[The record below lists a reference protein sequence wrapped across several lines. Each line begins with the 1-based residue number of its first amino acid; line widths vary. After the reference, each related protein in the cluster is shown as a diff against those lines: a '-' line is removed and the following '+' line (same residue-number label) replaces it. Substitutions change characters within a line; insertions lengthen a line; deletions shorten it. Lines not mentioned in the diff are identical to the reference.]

1 VTGVTRIAVPAISQ
15 VEGKNRRPTV
25 AMRPPVPVPTLSRRA
40 KLVIGV
46 VAVLLVLFTVVG
58 TLTNVYVD
66 YLWFDETNYTE
77 VFWTEVQTR
86 ALLFAVAG
94 VATGGLVALAVHL
107 AYRFRPTFRPM
118 SLEQQNLER
127 YRQSLEPRRKLV
139 LTAVGVVLG
148 LFAGFTAQSSWQTWL
163 TFRNSTDFGKTD
175 PEFGLD
181 ISFFVF
187 DYPFYRL
194 VLGFGFAIVL
204 LALIGSLLTHYVFG
218 GLRLQTP
225 GQKLT
230 GAARV
235 QLSVLLGIFLVLKSI
250 AYWLD
255 RYGTVYSGRGTV
267 YTGASYTDVNALLPA
282 KNILVFVAAI
292 CAVAFFANIF
302 FRNTVLPAAALVL
315 LLFSSLVIGVAFP
328 AIMQQFVVKPS
339 ANQKEAAYIER
350 AIASTR
356 DAYDLSEVQYVN
368 YGSESDESDSDS
380 DSDSGEAGDDTGTD
394 AGSDTVATPTSADL
408 AGDAGTIAN
417 ARLLDPNVLQPTF
430 LARQQIRNVYGFPE
444 KLDIDRY
451 TLDGVTQDYVVA
463 ARELDSS
470 ALSGNQTNWINQ
482 HTVYTHGNGFVAAPA
497 NQVVSGEAGGEP
509 NFTTG
514 DLPTRGTIDVEQS
527 RIYYGELLNV
537 NGTDEYSVVGAAE
550 GADPQEFDRPQNGS
564 EGQVNNTYD
573 GEGGVSVGSFFRK
586 LTYAIYYRERN
597 FLLSGA
603 VNDNSRVLYVR
614 DPRERVEKAAPYL
627 QVDGD
632 PYPAVVDGRVVWIVD
647 GYTTSDAYPYS
658 ALNSLGE
665 VTTDSLTGTG
675 TSALPNDQ
683 INYVRNSVK
692 ATVDA
697 GDGTVTL
704 YAVDSADP
712 DPLLRTYMKAFPGT
726 IEPESAISDDLRSH
740 FRYPEDLFKL
750 QRDVLTQYHV
760 DNPSDFYQSSNFW
773 QVPSDPT
780 ASTPDSQPP
789 YYVLSQRVGESNST
803 FQLTSALNALNR
815 ENLSAYVSVSSDPDT
830 YGEMQVLQLPGST
843 QFRGPK
849 QVFQSFN
856 TNADV
861 RPDLTLFDSSSSQ
874 AVFGNLLTLPI
885 GTSGLLYVEPLY
897 VQGTAENSF
906 PLLQKVLV
914 NYGDKVGYGD
924 TFAEALTQVFGEG
937 AGDAAADNEGGATTP
952 APGSPTS
959 PPPSDGA
966 DATEPPPASGGGAV
980 DPAAR
985 DAAVADINDALTR
998 LADAQRTGDFA
1009 AVGQAQADLQAAVE
1023 AYQAANGQTVPAS
1036 PTG

>member
-1 VTGVTRIAVPAISQ
+1 
-15 VEGKNRRPTV
+15 V

-46 VAVLLVLFTVVG
+46 VAVLLVLFTVIG

-94 VATGGLVALAVHL
+94 VATGGLVALAIHL

-127 YRQSLEPRRKLV
+127 YRQSVEPRRKLV

-148 LFAGFTAQSSWQTWL
+148 LFAGFTAQGSWQTWL
-163 TFRNSTDFGKTD
+163 TFRNATDFGQKD
-175 PEFGLD
+175 PQFGKD

-194 VLGFGFAIVL
+194 ALGFGFAIVL

-225 GQKLT
+225 GQKLS

-235 QLSVLLGIFLVLKSI
+235 QLSVLLGIFLALKAV

-255 RYGTVYSGRGTV
+255 RYGTVYSDRGNV

-282 KNILVFVAAI
+282 KNILVVVAAI

-315 LLFSSLVIGVAFP
+315 LLASSLVIGVAFP

-339 ANQKEAAYIER
+339 ADQREAEYIER
-350 AIASTR
+350 AIDSTR

-368 YGSESDESDSDS
+368 YGTDST
-380 DSDSGEAGDDTGTD
+380 ENAG
-394 AGSDTVATPTSADL
+394 TPTSADL
-408 AGDAGTIAN
+408 ASDAGTIAN

-451 TLDGVTQDYVVA
+451 TIDGVSQDYVVA

-514 DLPTRGTIDVEQS
+514 NLPTSGNISVEQS

-537 NGTDEYSVVGAAE
+537 NGTDEYSVVGAAD
-550 GADPQEFDRPQNGS
+550 GGSPREFDQPESGS

-573 GEGGVSVGSFFRK
+573 GDGGVSVGSFFRQ

-603 VNDNSRVLYVR
+603 VNDNSRVMYVR
-614 DPRERVEKAAPYL
+614 DPRDRVEKAAPYL

-632 PYPAVVDGRVVWIVD
+632 PYPAVIDGRITWIVD
-647 GYTTSDAYPYS
+647 AYTTSDAYPYS
-658 ALNSLGE
+658 SLQSLGE
-665 VTTDSLTGTG
+665 ATTDSLTGTG

-683 INYVRNSVK
+683 VNYVRNSVK

-697 GDGTVTL
+697 YDGTVTL
-704 YAVDSADP
+704 YAFDEKDP
-712 DPLLRTYMKAFPGT
+712 MLQTYMKAFPKT
-726 IEPESAISDDLRSH
+726 IKPASAISDELRSH

-760 DNPSDFYQSSNFW
+760 DNPSDFYNANDFW

-780 ASTPDSQPP
+780 ENTTDSQPP
-789 YYVLSQRVGESNST
+789 YYVLSQRVGESSST

-815 ENLSAYVSVSSDPDT
+815 ENLSAYVSVSSDPGT
-830 YGEMQVLQLPGST
+830 YGEMQVLQLPGNT

-856 TNADV
+856 TNSDV

-897 VQGTAENSF
+897 VAGTGENAF

-914 NYGDKVGYGD
+914 NYGDRVGYAD
-924 TFAEALTQVFGEG
+924 TFAGALNQVFGDG
-937 AGDAAADNEGGATTP
+937 AGDAAADSGTGGTTPTPSVPSATPSDTAAPSTTP
-952 APGSPTS
+952 AP
-959 PPPSDGA
+959 DGG
-966 DATEPPPASGGGAV
+966 ASGGGS
-980 DPAAR
+980 AAM
-985 DAAVADINDALTR
+985 DAAVQDINDALTA
-998 LADAQRTGDFA
+998 LSNATKAGDFPA
-1009 AVGQAQADLQAAVE
+1009 IGQAQADLQAAVS
-1023 AYQAANGQTVPAS
+1023 AYQAAQAAASSSSAS

>member
-1 VTGVTRIAVPAISQ
+1 
-15 VEGKNRRPTV
+15 
-25 AMRPPVPVPTLSRRA
+25 MRPPVPVPTLSRRA

-46 VAVLLVLFTVVG
+46 VAVLLVLFTVIG

-94 VATGGLVALAVHL
+94 LATGGLVSLAVHL

-127 YRQSLEPRRKLV
+127 YRQSVEPRRKLV
-139 LTAVGVVLG
+139 LTGVGVVLG
-148 LFAGFTAQSSWQTWL
+148 LFAGFTAQGSWQTWL
-163 TFRNSTDFGKTD
+163 TFRNATDFGRPD
-175 PEFGLD
+175 PQFGKD

-235 QLSVLLGIFLVLKSI
+235 QLSVLLGVFLALKSV

-255 RYGTVYSGRGTV
+255 RYGTVYSGRGNV

-339 ANQKEAAYIER
+339 ADQREAAYIER
-350 AIASTR
+350 AISSTR
-356 DAYDLSEVQYVN
+356 DAYKLADVQYIDYGVN
-368 YGSESDESDSDS
+368 GGDSTS
-380 DSDSGEAGDDTGTD
+380 
-394 AGSDTVATPTSADL
+394 TPTSADL
-408 AGDAGTIAN
+408 TADAGTISN

-451 TLDGVTQDYVVA
+451 KDANGVTQDYVVA

-514 DLPTRGTIDVEQS
+514 NLPTSGNITVDQS

-537 NGTDEYSVVGAAE
+537 NGTDEYSVVGAAD
-550 GADPQEFDRPQNGS
+550 GASPREFDQPESGS

-573 GEGGVSVGSFFRK
+573 GEGGVSIGSFFRQ
-586 LTYAIYYRERN
+586 LTFAIHYRERN

-603 VNDNSRVLYVR
+603 VNDNSKVLYIR

-632 PYPAVVDGRVVWIVD
+632 PYPAVVDGRIVWIVD
-647 GYTTSDAYPYS
+647 AYTTSDAYPYS
-658 ALNSLGE
+658 SLQSLGE
-665 VTTDSLTGTG
+665 ATTDSLTGTG

-683 INYVRNSVK
+683 VNYVRNSVK

-704 YAVDSADP
+704 YAFQDDDP
-712 DPLLRTYMKAFPGT
+712 ILQTFMKAFPGT
-726 IEPESAISDDLRSH
+726 VQPKSEISDELSSH

-760 DNPSDFYQSSNFW
+760 DNPSDFYNSSDFW

-780 ASTPDSQPP
+780 ENTTDAQPP
-789 YYVLSQRVGESNST
+789 YYVLSQRVGESGST
-803 FQLTSALNALNR
+803 FQLTSALNALRR
-815 ENLSAYVSVSSDPDT
+815 ENLSAYMSVSSDPGT
-830 YGEMQVLQLPGST
+830 YGQIQVLQLPGNT

-856 TNADV
+856 TNSEV
-861 RPDLTLFDSSSSQ
+861 RPDLTLFDSSSSR

-897 VQGTAENSF
+897 VAGTGENSF

-914 NYGDKVGYGD
+914 NYGDKVGYAD

-937 AGDAAADNEGGATTP
+937 AGAAAADSEDGGTTP
-952 APGSPTS
+952 APSSPTT
-959 PPPSDGA
+959 PPSDPA
-966 DATEPPPASGGGAV
+966 APTTAPPAGGGGGSGGST
-980 DPAAR
+980 AR
-985 DAAVADINDALTR
+985 DAAVADINAALTA
-998 LADAQRTGDFA
+998 LADAQRSGNFE
-1009 AVGQAQADLQAAVE
+1009 GIGRAQADLQAAIQ
-1023 AYQAANGQTVPAS
+1023 AYQAAAAQSTSAS